1 MCIRDRPYK
10 DLTVCMNLKDRLSC
24 TFYDD
29 GYKGC
34 LLYTSYNQAMKGNA
48 YSQSVAES
56 MILFV
61 IVAIVA
67 AVTLKMT
74 KNKQVGD

>member
-1 MCIRDRPYK
+1 
-10 DLTVCMNLKDRLSC
+10 
-24 TFYDD
+24 
-29 GYKGC
+29 
-34 LLYTSYNQAMKGNA
+34 MKGNA